1 MAQSRSIGMQIPDP
15 RPAVSATLLWTP
27 SEAHSVREEDR
38 NVGDRAHDREEGG
51 EDLGREGPS
60 ERHRRPRS
68 PVAGQP
74 LPRSA
79 VAMLVGELDPSL
91 RLLDGL
97 LHQGH
102 RLDAVTALV

>member
-1 MAQSRSIGMQIPDP
+1 MESDEVAAQSGPPIL
-15 RPAVSATLLWTP
+15 V
-27 SEAHSVREEDR
+27 EARR
-38 NVGDRAHDREEGG
+38 QG
-51 EDLGREGPS
+51 LGRAISAGEPLPS
-60 ERHRRPRS
+60 RFGRRLAIERDALPRS

-79 VAMLVGELDPSL
+79 AAMLVGELDPSL